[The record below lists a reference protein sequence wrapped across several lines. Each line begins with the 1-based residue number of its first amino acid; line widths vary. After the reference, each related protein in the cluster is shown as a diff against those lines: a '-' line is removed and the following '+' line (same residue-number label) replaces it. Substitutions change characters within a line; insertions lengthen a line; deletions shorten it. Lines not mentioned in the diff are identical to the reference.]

1 MTFADRR
8 AVLKRRTRAVK
19 VMMNQTSMQSIGRLD
34 TLDRLETE
42 ATMYDEFATEAGRET
57 VADRGK
63 EDWFHPSEGVEFE
76 YEGYCEWD
84 DGCLFGECNCLGEC
98 VGSFQVGVS
107 RFSVDYDGGDEHR
120 SYIACSGVAY
130 IIQDSCNRDNGRKM
144 MG

>member
-57 VADRGK
+57 VADRVTLPVPAWHTSYRTVVTETMEGK
-63 EDWFHPSEGVEFE
+63 
-76 YEGYCEWD
+76 
-84 DGCLFGECNCLGEC
+84 
-98 VGSFQVGVS
+98 
-107 RFSVDYDGGDEHR
+107 
-120 SYIACSGVAY
+120 
-130 IIQDSCNRDNGRKM
+130 
-144 MG
+144 